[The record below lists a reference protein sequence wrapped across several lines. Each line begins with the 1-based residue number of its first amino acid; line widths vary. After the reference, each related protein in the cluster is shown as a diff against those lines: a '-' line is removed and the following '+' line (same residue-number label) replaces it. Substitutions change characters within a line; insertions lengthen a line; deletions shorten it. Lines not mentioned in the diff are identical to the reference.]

1 MTAPLL
7 DMQMITKDFPGVRAL
22 DHVSFEVRR
31 GEIHAL
37 CGENG
42 AGKSTLIKILGGVYP
57 FGTYDGQL
65 RIDGVE
71 QQFHSVRDAAHAGI
85 AVIHQELTL
94 IPEMTVAENIYLGK
108 ELKRNV
114 KHRQILSVWAKLGI
128 IDKQRLYHDAEQL
141 LSQFRLTLPLDRPV
155 YELGI
160 GQQQLVEIAKALERS
175 RGWVSQADGFL
186 RAEATGR
193 ETLPLLVL
201 DEPTAALTESEVEIL
216 RHILMQLRE
225 KGIACIYITHKL
237 KEIFQIA
244 DRVTVL
250 RDGKTVATH
259 VVASHECTEEVLISE
274 MVGRELITLFP
285 KRQMRSTSKDVP
297 NQEKVALRVENLST
311 YPSEPPQ
318 LEEISFEV
326 RRGEILGI
334 AGLMGAGRTE
344 LISTIFG
351 AYQGRWEGKV
361 FIDGTP
367 VQIHNPH
374 QAIHHGLGLVSEDR
388 KRYGLILDVDVVRNM
403 TLASLGASSD
413 IVSYGV
419 IDDNV
424 ASEKSGHY
432 VDSLQIRT
440 TALDV
445 PVNHLSGGNQQKVVL
460 GKWLMTHPKVL
471 FLDEPTRGI
480 DVGAKAEI
488 HALMAQLAQ
497 EGVAIV
503 FISSELPEILGMSD
517 RVLVLHEGKITGEFI
532 NENLTQED
540 ILRCAAGT

>member
-1 MTAPLL
+1 MIAPLL
-7 DMQMITKDFPGVRAL
+7 HMQAITKDFPGVRAL
-22 DHVSFEVRR
+22 DAVSFEINR

-71 QQFHSVRDAAHAGI
+71 QQFHTVRDAERAGI
-85 AVIHQELTL
+85 AVIHQELAL

-108 ELKRNV
+108 EPERF
-114 KHRQILSVWAKLGI
+114 GI
-128 IDKQRLYHDAEQL
+128 IDKQRLYHDAGQL
-141 LSQFRLTLPLDRPV
+141 LSQFGLTLPLDRPV

-175 RGWVSQADGFL
+175 RGWVSQPDGFL

-216 RHILMQLRE
+216 RRILMQLRE
-225 KGIACIYITHKL
+225 KGVACIYITHKL
-237 KEIFQIA
+237 KEIFQSA

-259 VVASHECTEEVLISE
+259 AVESRECTEELLISE
-274 MVGRELITLFP
+274 MVGRELTTLFP
-285 KRQMRSTSKDVP
+285 KRHARPTSEDAS
-297 NQEKVALRVENLST
+297 NQEVALRIENLST

-318 LEEISFEV
+318 LEDVSFEV

-351 AYQGRWEGKV
+351 AYSGKWEGKV
-361 FIDGTP
+361 LIDGTP
-367 VQIHNPH
+367 VEIHAPH
-374 QAIHHGLGLVSEDR
+374 QAIAHGLGLVSEDR
-388 KRYGLILDVDVVRNM
+388 KRYGLLLDVDVVRNM
-403 TLASLGASSD
+403 TLASLNASSD
-413 IVSYGV
+413 IVSHGI
-419 IDDNV
+419 IDDDV
-424 ASEKSGHY
+424 ASEKSGRY
-432 VDSLQIRT
+432 VDSLQIKT
-440 TALDV
+440 TSLDV

-480 DVGAKAEI
+480 DVGAKTEI
-488 HALMAQLAQ
+488 HALMAQLAR
-497 EGVAIV
+497 EDVAIV
-503 FISSELPEILGMSD
+503 FVSSELPEILGMSD
-517 RVLVLHEGKITGEFI
+517 RVLVLHEGKIMGEFT
-532 NENLTQED
+532 NEILTQED